1 LIYGALYVGS
11 YFLGLFVQGVLGY
24 TPLASGMVGLPTGI
38 LLTVL
43 STRIGTLAGRFGAR
57 PFLVA
62 GPLLMAA
69 AFLWWAR
76 IPPTSPAW
84 TANIGSPSS
93 LIPPPGVLIDIVP
106 GIVAFGVGISMVVA
120 PLTSTL
126 MSSVQ
131 VRFAGVASAINN
143 ALSRVG
149 APLLSAIIFIVVS
162 GTFYATLAA
171 RVPGIDPVSPGIREL
186 VQPINPPKPE
196 TPPEIREAA
205 RAASTDAFHVAS
217 IVCAVLLAGGAAVN
231 FFGLRNE
238 RREGRRD
245 EATTGAPD
253 SASAG
258 SA

>member
-1 LIYGALYVGS
+1 
-11 YFLGLFVQGVLGY
+11 
-24 TPLASGMVGLPTGI
+24 
-38 LLTVL
+38 
-43 STRIGTLAGRFGAR
+43 
-57 PFLVA
+57 
-62 GPLLMAA
+62 MAA

-84 TANIGSPSS
+84 TADIGSPLS

-143 ALSRVG
+143 AVSRVG

-162 GTFYATLAA
+162 GTFYATLAD
-171 RVPGIDPVSPGIREL
+171 RVPGIDPASPGIREL
-186 VQPINPPKPE
+186 VQPINQPKPE

-231 FFGLRNE
+231 LVGLRDE
-238 RREGRRD
+238 RREGREGRRD
-245 EATTGAPD
+245 EASAVASD

>member
-1 LIYGALYVGS
+1 
-11 YFLGLFVQGVLGY
+11 
-24 TPLASGMVGLPTGI
+24 
-38 LLTVL
+38 
-43 STRIGTLAGRFGAR
+43 
-57 PFLVA
+57 
-62 GPLLMAA
+62 MAA

-84 TANIGSPSS
+84 TADIGSPLS

-143 ALSRVG
+143 AVSRVG

-162 GTFYATLAA
+162 GTFYATLSA
-171 RVPGIDPVSPGIREL
+171 RVPGIDPASPEIREL

-231 FFGLRNE
+231 FVGLRDE

-245 EATTGAPD
+245 EASAVASD